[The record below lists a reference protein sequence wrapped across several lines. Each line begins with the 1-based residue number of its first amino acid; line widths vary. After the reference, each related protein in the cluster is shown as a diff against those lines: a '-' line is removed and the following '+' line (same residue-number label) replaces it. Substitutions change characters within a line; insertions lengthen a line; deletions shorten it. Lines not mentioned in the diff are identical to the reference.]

1 MTFLLDVNVLI
12 ALIDPVHL
20 DHNRAHDW
28 FSATASRS
36 WATCPLTENGALRIL
51 SSTSYPSPR
60 SPVAI
65 AASMLQLQ
73 KIPGHTF
80 WPDDITMLDSTRVDI
95 TRIATTAQ
103 VTDSYL
109 LALAVAHNGKF
120 ATFDRRLLAAAVHN
134 GTQALHVIN

>member
-12 ALIDPVHL
+12 ALIDPDHI
-20 DHNRAHDW
+20 DHNRANDW
-28 FSATASRS
+28 FSATASGS

-60 SPVAI
+60 SPAAV
-65 AASMLQLQ
+65 AASILQLQ

-80 WPDDITMLDSTRVDI
+80 WPDDITLLDSTRVDI
-95 TRIATTAQ
+95 TRLVTTAQ

-109 LALAVAHNGKF
+109 LALAVAHHGKF
-120 ATFDRRLLAAAVHN
+120 ATFDRRLISSAVHT
-134 GTQALHVIN
+134 GTHALHVID